1 MQIVISSIV
10 TWALSK
16 HDKQLQHTTTKQYH
30 STHQLALHT
39 TNQGA
44 HSSTIKI
51 NCNPWLFLC
60 PTTVLFSLAHWRSY
74 FT

>member
-30 STHQLALHT
+30 SAHQLALHT
-39 TNQGA
+39 TNQRA
-44 HSSTIKI
+44 HSCTIRI
-51 NCNPWLFLC
+51 TYNPWLFLC
-60 PTTVLFSLAHWRSY
+60 LTIVLFSLAHY